1 MKEAEKRMKEIS
13 LIKKSIFHDNIS
25 KLHLIETVKS
35 FIEKNKEKFTERSWD
50 CNIHTSRNIF
60 QNILYDV
67 EEFKYIKEEIE
78 KKIKELIIKPFMIT
92 SSWLNILGK
101 NGYQEF
107 HEHFDVKSD
116 FKQGSASFYL
126 TEKNSPIEFA
136 YFAEKIIGELKITP
150 NQGDIVIF
158 DSNIY
163 HRVVDSKDE
172 RISLAL
178 NFIYL

>member
-1 MKEAEKRMKEIS
+1 MKEAENRMKEII

-25 KLHLIETVKS
+25 NLHLIETVKS
-35 FIEKNKEKFTERSWD
+35 FIEKNKEQFTERSWD

-101 NGYQEF
+101 NGCQEF
-107 HEHFDVKSD
+107 HEHRDIKSE
-116 FKQGSASFYL
+116 FKQGSVSFYL
-126 TEKNSPIEFA
+126 TDKNSPIEFA
-136 YFAEKIIGELKITP
+136 YFTENIRSKIIP
-150 NQGDIVIF
+150 NQGDIIIF

-163 HRVVDSKDE
+163 HRVIDSKDE

-178 NFIYL
+178 NFRYL